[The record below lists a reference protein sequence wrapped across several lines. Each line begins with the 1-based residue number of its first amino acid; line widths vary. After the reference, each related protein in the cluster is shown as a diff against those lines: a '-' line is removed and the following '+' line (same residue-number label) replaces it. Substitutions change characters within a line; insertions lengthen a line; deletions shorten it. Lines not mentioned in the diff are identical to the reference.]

1 MNIRALLIGWFF
13 LIVLGGVVSAQS
25 GWYNLEELGADVTGQ
40 ELSTQI
46 IEQAIS
52 KASEKGGGTI
62 YFPAGEYLT
71 GPIVLK
77 SNITLHLDAGA
88 LVKFS
93 TNFDHYLPFV
103 QSRWEGTVMMNF
115 SPLIYAHGQENI
127 AISGRGKLDGQG
139 REWWREMYRIRQN
152 LQDEPNSKHKYHA
165 MWEELNDDVITEEY
179 YQNTMKL
186 RFFRP
191 PMIQFFQCSNIRIE
205 DVTVVNSPFWTIN
218 PAFSDN
224 ITIRGVTINNPPSP
238 NTDGINPTSCRNVRI
253 SDCHISVGDDCITI
267 KSGRDIDGRKWNV
280 PTENVTITNCT
291 MLNGHG
297 GVVIGS
303 EVSGSIRKVTITNC
317 VFDGTDRGIRLKS
330 ARGRGGVVE
339 EIRINNIVMKN
350 IKREAIV
357 FNLHYDPNVAEE
369 PVSERTPTFKN
380 IHISNVTATNVKNAC
395 LFIGIDEMPIENL
408 TFNNINIQAETG
420 FVINKAKNIE
430 LHNVEVSVKKGA
442 SFIAQD
448 VSGLVL
454 DNVKSSNPLDDAP
467 TIDLFNVKDAFIYN
481 CFPMV
486 PTQQFM
492 KVDGKETKYV
502 HLQNNL
508 FYNVKVPVV
517 KGAELKRNAVVM

>member
-1 MNIRALLIGWFF
+1 
-13 LIVLGGVVSAQS
+13 
-25 GWYNLEELGADVTGQ
+25 
-40 ELSTQI
+40 
-46 IEQAIS
+46 
-52 KASEKGGGTI
+52 
-62 YFPAGEYLT
+62 
-71 GPIVLK
+71 
-77 SNITLHLDAGA
+77 
-88 LVKFS
+88 
-93 TNFDHYLPFV
+93 
-103 QSRWEGTVMMNF
+103 
-115 SPLIYAHGQENI
+115 
-127 AISGRGKLDGQG
+127 
-139 REWWREMYRIRQN
+139 
-152 LQDEPNSKHKYHA
+152 
-165 MWEELNDDVITEEY
+165 
-179 YQNTMKL
+179 
-186 RFFRP
+186 
-191 PMIQFFQCSNIRIE
+191 
-205 DVTVVNSPFWTIN
+205 
-218 PAFSDN
+218 
-224 ITIRGVTINNPPSP
+224 
-238 NTDGINPTSCRNVRI
+238 
-253 SDCHISVGDDCITI
+253 
-267 KSGRDIDGRKWNV
+267 
-280 PTENVTITNCT
+280 
-291 MLNGHG
+291 
-297 GVVIGS
+297 
-303 EVSGSIRKVTITNC
+303 
-317 VFDGTDRGIRLKS
+317 
-330 ARGRGGVVE
+330 
-339 EIRINNIVMKN
+339 MKN

-357 FNLHYDPNVAEE
+357 FNLHYDPNVPEE